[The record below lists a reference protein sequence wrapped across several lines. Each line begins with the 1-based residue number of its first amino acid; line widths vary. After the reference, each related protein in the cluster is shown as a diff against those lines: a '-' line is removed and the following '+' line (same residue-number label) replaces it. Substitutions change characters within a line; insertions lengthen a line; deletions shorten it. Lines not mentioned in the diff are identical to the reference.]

1 MKGGYVVEVSR
12 ISSKGQITIPK
23 AIRELLNLNEG
34 DRVAFIEENGK
45 IVITKA
51 SLVALRELQD
61 ALSKEAQEE
70 GITEEELLNEL
81 DVVRE
86 EMFNER
92 KK

>member
-1 MKGGYVVEVSR
+1 MEVSR